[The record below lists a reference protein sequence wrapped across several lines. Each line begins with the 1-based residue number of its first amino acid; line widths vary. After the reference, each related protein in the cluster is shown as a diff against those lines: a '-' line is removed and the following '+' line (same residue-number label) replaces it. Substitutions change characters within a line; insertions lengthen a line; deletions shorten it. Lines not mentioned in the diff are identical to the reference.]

1 MNSPLKSVPALQ
13 VRITCSSTQPTAAQ
27 IVALLREKTGVR
39 LALDP
44 KIDPAKPA
52 LGSIGGTSA
61 AGTPAAVN
69 SGSATVRSA
78 SSATASP
85 FRSTA
90 PPQPS
95 RVGKSR
101 TWIEPDFLRLR
112 RRPRN
117 LCGAGVFGTMLRG
130 LRSFPRCPVSA
141 TRFDPA
147 EAPHQ
152 ARRRPQPPSPSGC
165 RCCRRSVESMT
176 PLHLGG
182 SG

>member
-69 SGSATVRSA
+69 SGSAKVRSA

-130 LRSFPRCPVSA
+130 LGVS
-141 TRFDPA
+141 RD
-147 EAPHQ
+147 APYLQ
-152 ARRRPQPPSPSGC
+152 LGSIPPKHHTKHAADL
-165 RCCRRSVESMT
+165 R
-176 PLHLGG
+176 PLHRLAVDAAGARWNP
-182 SG
+182 